1 MSVHE
6 DDDPL
11 GLPVSNDTPPQ
22 GSPQVSGEGYWMMVI
37 ERLARIETALE
48 SIRRDRDEMK
58 KESDDHEGRLR
69 ALERWKY
76 MLPSSLVTAV
86 IAAAV
91 TIYGQVGK

>member
-1 MSVHE
+1 MIE

-11 GLPVSNDTPPQ
+11 GLRMSNDTPPQ
-22 GSPQVSGEGYWMMVI
+22 GSQQVSGDGYWMMVI
-37 ERLARIETALE
+37 ERLTRIETTLE
-48 SIRRDRDEMK
+48 GIRRDRDEMK

-76 MLPSSLVTAV
+76 MLPSSLVTAA
-86 IAAAV
+86 ISAAV